1 MTITEQHTR
10 SASTGTVSSTRTTSS
25 PSNSAGSSNGTT
37 SRGDAIHRSMA
48 STPAPVVQRT
58 ATETSTPTMISGSGS
73 ASAQEPDA
81 SISPVQFSRLL
92 REHFDL
98 IVELL
103 EDRIGS
109 DIERRGGRYRGG
121 F

>member
-1 MTITEQHTR
+1 MNNSNNSID
-10 SASTGTVSSTRTTSS
+10 SA
-25 PSNSAGSSNGTT
+25 
-37 SRGDAIHRSMA
+37 
-48 STPAPVVQRT
+48 
-58 ATETSTPTMISGSGS
+58 
-73 ASAQEPDA
+73 
-81 SISPVQFSRLL
+81 QFSRLL

-121 F
+121 Y